1 MLLPESTSI
10 TFRQDLSILATEFD
24 ARKAAARFVASRV
37 APQFATGIKS
47 GGYPIMNRENF
58 KKRSDTKRQVNG
70 AYNRVSGKFGKGT
83 FDCEEHGLEER
94 IDDATRAEFA
104 RFFDAEQEAM
114 EILRYQILLD
124 WEVRVSALYSGGGW
138 SNTNVGTAWSS
149 TGSAKP
155 FNDIQTGVEE
165 LEDLNGAGPE
175 DISLIIPRADFR
187 EMLLTTQ
194 VIDKSKFTFA
204 GIQPAFLN
212 AMQVAAMLG
221 IKEVIIA
228 RSSYDSTEEGIA
240 ESMTQI
246 WTAGVM
252 YLAVLAK
259 EGDSLKVPSA
269 ARTIIWQAD
278 APMIP
283 IMESYR
289 EDLTRAD
296 IVRSRDHTD
305 EVLQGETDLFVYKL
319 TNT

>member
-1 MLLPESTSI
+1 MLPESTSI

-24 ARKAAARFVASRV
+24 ARKAAGRFAASRV
-37 APQFATGIKS
+37 APKFGTGIKT

-58 KKRSDTKRQVNG
+58 KKRSDTKRQSNG
-70 AYNRVSGKFGKGT
+70 AYNRITGKFGKGT
-83 FDCEEHGLEER
+83 FDCEEHGLEYP
-94 IDDATRAEFA
+94 IDDAKAAEFA
-104 RFFDAEQEAM
+104 QFFSAEQSAM
-114 EILRYQILLD
+114 EILRYQLLLD
-124 WEVRVSALYSGGGW
+124 WEVRASALYSGGGF
-138 SNTNVGTAWSS
+138 SNTNVTTAWST
-149 TGSAKP
+149 TGSAVP
-155 FNDIQTGVEE
+155 FNDIQTGLEK

-175 DISLIIPRADFR
+175 DISLVIPRADFR
-187 EMLLTTQ
+187 ELLLVDQ
-194 VIDKSKFTFA
+194 VIDKSKFTNP

-212 AMQVAAMLG
+212 AMQIAAMLG

-228 RSSYDSTEEGIA
+228 RSSYDSKEEGIA

-252 YLAVLAK
+252 YLAVLAN
-259 EGDSLKVPSA
+259 ENDSLEIPSA

-278 APMIP
+278 ALELP

-289 EDLTRAD
+289 EEKLRST

>member
-1 MLLPESTSI
+1 MLPESSSI
-10 TFRQDLSILATEFD
+10 TFRQDLTILASEFD
-24 ARKAAARFVASRV
+24 AVKAAARFAASRV
-37 APQFATGIKS
+37 APKFPTGIKT

-58 KKRSDTKRQVNG
+58 KKRSDTKRTDEG
-70 AYNRVSGKFGKGT
+70 AYNRIVGKFGKGT
-83 FDCEEHGLEER
+83 FDCEEHGLEYP
-94 IDDATRAEFA
+94 ISDAKAAEFA
-104 RFFDAEQEAM
+104 RFFSAEQAAM
-114 EILRYQILLD
+114 AILRYQLLLD
-124 WEVRVSALYSGGGW
+124 WEVRAAALYSGGGFT
-138 SNTNVGTAWSS
+138 NTNVGTAWS
-149 TGSAKP
+149 TVATALP
-155 FNDIQTGVEE
+155 FNDLQTGIEA
-165 LEDLNGAGPE
+165 LEDSAGAGPE

-194 VIDKSKFTFA
+194 VIDKSKFTNP

-228 RSSYDSTEEGIA
+228 RSSQDTKEEGVA
-240 ESMTQI
+240 ESISQI

-252 YLAVLAK
+252 YLAVLAN
-259 EGDSLKVPSA
+259 ENDSLEIPSA

-278 APMIP
+278 APDIP

-289 EDLTRAD
+289 EDKLRGD
-296 IVRSRDHTD
+296 VVRSRDHTD